1 MLRERERRVL
11 KIDLWLIA
19 ISRVSRQAPLFKKKL
34 ICVTPV
40 SNLRRIFQISLSL
53 VGMNGVGVQKRFLTS
68 VYIFGFFSAGKFSK
82 RKSKHSRIKKFDSDG
97 FQNNRKYGKTSW
109 RWFFS
114 RKQQKLGRWSKI
126 ETTAGRWNHR
136 TNVTLKT
143 NLDFS
148 FLFLFLLKSR

>member
-1 MLRERERRVL
+1 MKREMLRERERRVL

-68 VYIFGFFSAGKFSK
+68 VYIFGFFRLESF
-82 RKSKHSRIKKFDSDG
+82 R
-97 FQNNRKYGKTSW
+97 N
-109 RWFFS
+109 
-114 RKQQKLGRWSKI
+114 
-126 ETTAGRWNHR
+126 E
-136 TNVTLKT
+136 KT
-143 NLDFS
+143 NTQE
-148 FLFLFLLKSR
+148 